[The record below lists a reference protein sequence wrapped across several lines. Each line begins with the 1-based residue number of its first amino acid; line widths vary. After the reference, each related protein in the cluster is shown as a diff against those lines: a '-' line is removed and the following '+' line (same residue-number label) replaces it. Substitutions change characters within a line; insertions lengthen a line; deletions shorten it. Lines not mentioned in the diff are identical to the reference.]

1 MVQKKAKQNSDRGQS
16 ILDRL
21 MKKAKVPTLPLVAQ
35 KLVELCNDEKATF
48 ADFALVIGSDS
59 GLSSRLLQVTN
70 SAYYGL
76 RHKATNLERAISILG
91 LKYVKTVSLGFHLAT
106 ALNKMGA
113 QGFDMAEFWR
123 HNLLRGVL
131 ARQLASHYSPNCLE
145 EAFLIGLLQD
155 CGIPFLVEALG
166 EKYALLWRESLDSQA
181 ALFKL
186 EREVFEIDHLHAAEA
201 LTEQW
206 GLPDLL
212 AQPIRSHHRKPQSKP
227 SANEQVQLKQIAYFV
242 GTLPLHKP
250 AVLTEEDITLKDF
263 STDVF
268 GLDNDNLQELLK
280 RAKQEFSKIAQLFS
294 DILNHQVDITHL
306 LIQVNDLLSGDA
318 FISSCEVFE
327 LEKSVSRLHAKCE
340 TLSSSMDEYQQES
353 ETDDLTGL
361 SMRNPMERYL
371 DNASWKVRNKETT
384 LAVIF
389 LDVDDF
395 KDINNNHSHAAGDRL
410 LRMLATLLQGLFGS
424 RGCVCRYGGD
434 EFVAAIMGLK
444 IKQAVKVAKGLTEKI
459 RQLKLMVRSADGR
472 HEISFTCSVGML
484 FCESG
489 AQIGNNAQILELADH
504 QMYSVK
510 NDGKDNMHYNVL
522 GADENLI
529 PQKTKPTSKIESK
542 VE

>member
-1 MVQKKAKQNSDRGQS
+1 MVQKKDKQISDRGQA
-16 ILDRL
+16 ILDKL
-21 MKKAKVPTLPLVAQ
+21 MKKSKVPTLPLVAQ
-35 KLVELCNDEKATF
+35 KLVELCKDDRATF

-76 RHKATNLERAISILG
+76 RNKATNLERAISVLG

-106 ALNKMGA
+106 TLNRMDA

-131 ARQLASHYSPNCLE
+131 ARQLAAHYSPNCQE

-166 EKYALLWRESLDSQA
+166 EKYAMLWRESLNSQA

-186 EREVFEIDHLHAAEA
+186 EREVFEIDHLQAAEA

-212 AQPIRSHHRKPQSKP
+212 AQPIRSHHRKPQRKP
-227 SANEQVQLKQIAYFV
+227 SENEQVQLKQIAYFV

-250 AVLTEEDITLKDF
+250 TALTEEDITLKDF

-268 GLDNDNLQELLK
+268 GLDPEKLKELLE

-294 DILNHQVDITHL
+294 DMLNNHVDITHL

-340 TLSSSMDEYQQES
+340 TLASSMDEYQQES

-371 DNASWKVRNKETT
+371 DNACWKVRNKETT

-389 LDVDDF
+389 MDVDDF
-395 KDINNNHSHAAGDRL
+395 KDINNHHSHAAGDRL
-410 LRMLATLLQGLFGS
+410 LRMLATLLQDLFGS
-424 RGCVCRYGGD
+424 HGCVCRYGGD
-434 EFVAAIMGLK
+434 EFVAAMMGLDL
-444 IKQAVKVAKGLTEKI
+444 KQAVKVANGLTAKI
-459 RQLKLMVRSADGR
+459 RQMKLMVRSADGR
-472 HEISFTCSVGML
+472 CEISFSCSVGML
-484 FCESG
+484 FCQTG
-489 AQIGNNAQILELADH
+489 AKIGNSAQILELADH

-522 GADENLI
+522 AADEELV
-529 PQKTKPTSKIESK
+529 PQKTKPTSKIEST